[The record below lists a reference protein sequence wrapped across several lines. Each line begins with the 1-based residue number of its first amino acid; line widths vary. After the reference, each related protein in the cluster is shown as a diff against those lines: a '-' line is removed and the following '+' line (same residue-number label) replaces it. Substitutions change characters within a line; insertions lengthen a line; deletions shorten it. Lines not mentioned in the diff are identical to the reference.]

1 MLLQIMEEGHITDA
15 RGRKVDFRNSLVV
28 MTSNIGADLIQ
39 NNASIGFSL
48 SKDED
53 LTRKRE
59 YEDMRRKLLKS
70 LKSTFRPEFIN
81 RVDSVVVFHAL
92 SKENIRAIV
101 DLELNKVR
109 ERLVEKDL
117 QLEITPEGVELLV
130 KLGYNPEMGARP
142 LRRVIQ
148 EKIEN
153 RLSDAVLSGKFSP
166 GDVVM
171 IDASPEEEG
180 SEADIILVKG
190 DPASFGKPP
199 IPAEEDEPV
208 AVG

>member
-1 MLLQIMEEGHITDA
+1 MEEGHITDA
-15 RGRKVDFRNSLVV
+15 RGRTVDFRNALII

-39 NNASIGFSL
+39 NNASIGFDL
-48 SKDED
+48 VKDEEQS
-53 LTRKRE
+53 RKRD
-59 YEDMRRKLLKS
+59 YEEMRRKLLKS
-70 LKSTFRPEFIN
+70 LKDTFRPEFIN

-92 SKENIRAIV
+92 SIENIRDIV

-109 ERLVEKDL
+109 ERLVERNMR
-117 QLEITPEGVELLV
+117 LEVTPEGVELLV

-153 RLSDAVLSGKFSP
+153 QLSDAVLSGKFEA
-166 GDVVM
+166 GDVVLVGV
-171 IDASPEEEG
+171 DLEVEEGEEEG
-180 SEADIILVKG
+180 KIILEKG
-190 DPASFGKPP
+190 DPTIYGNSFLPD
-199 IPAEEDEPV
+199 EEDEPV

>member
-1 MLLQIMEEGHITDA
+1 MEEGHITDA
-15 RGRKVDFRNSLVV
+15 RGRTVDFRNAMII

-48 SKDED
+48 ALDEEQS
-53 LTRKRE
+53 RKSD
-59 YEDMRRKLLKS
+59 YEEMRRKLLKS
-70 LKSTFRPEFIN
+70 LKNTFRPEFIN

-92 SKENIRAIV
+92 SRENIRDIV

-109 ERLVEKDL
+109 DRLVEKNIR
-117 QLEITPEGVELLV
+117 LEITPEGVDMLV

-153 RLSDAVLSGKFSP
+153 QLSDAMLAGKFSP
-166 GDVVM
+166 GDIVVV
-171 IDASPEEEG
+171 DSTPEDDE
-180 SEADIILVKG
+180 DDRQIILEKG
-190 DPASFGKPP
+190 DPDIYGNSVLPD
-199 IPAEEDEPV
+199 EEDEPI